1 MRLALLLLT
10 LSSPALALDIA
21 REEFGVIGWTDAC
34 SVAIERYAY
43 PYLGEA
49 MQAEPIT
56 SRLGTLTIELKT
68 PVTITRWV
76 FEADG
81 ANTYDEHA
89 IERMKRKLRKA
100 GFDRPGFTEIIR
112 DSETVVSPG
121 SAEVILS
128 TAILDARP
136 DFWPDTRQWRWAR
149 AYYNPLGTCALLI
162 YEDRELPERYKFM
175 LTRIYNASA
184 RSDRGRAHAVNGR
197 LLFNK
202 GDLDGALAETR
213 IGAHLAPEIG
223 GVRYQYAAMLA
234 LTGSADA
241 SMKEL
246 LAAMKK
252 DDVFRKKAARDLDFE
267 SLFKRQDFQELVLKK
282 DREGDPVPP

>member
-1 MRLALLLLT
+1 MRLALLLIGLAVP
-10 LSSPALALDIA
+10 SSALDIA
-21 REEFGVIGWTDAC
+21 REDFGVLGWTDAC

-68 PVTITRWV
+68 PVTVTRWV

-81 ANTYDEHA
+81 VNTYDPHA
-89 IERMKRKLRKA
+89 IETAKRKLRKA
-100 GFDRPGFTEIIR
+100 GFDRPGFYELIR

-128 TAILDARP
+128 TASLDARP
-136 DFWPDTRQWRWAR
+136 DFWPDTREWRWAR
-149 AYYNPLGTCALLI
+149 AYYNPIGTCALLV
-162 YEDRELPERYKFM
+162 YERIGEPERYKM
-175 LTRIYNASA
+175 LLTRYYNPAA
-184 RSDRGRAHAVNGR
+184 RSDRGRAHVVNGR

-202 GDLDGALAETR
+202 GDLASAFAETE
-213 IGAHLAPEIG
+213 IGARLAPEVG

-234 LTGSADA
+234 MTGHPDRA
-241 SMKEL
+241 MKEL
-246 LAAMKK
+246 LAAIKREPGL
-252 DDVFRKKAARDLDFE
+252 RKRALDDLDFE
-267 SLFKRQDFQELVLKK
+267 TLHDRQDFQELIQLKP
-282 DREGDPVPP
+282 RPGPPIPP